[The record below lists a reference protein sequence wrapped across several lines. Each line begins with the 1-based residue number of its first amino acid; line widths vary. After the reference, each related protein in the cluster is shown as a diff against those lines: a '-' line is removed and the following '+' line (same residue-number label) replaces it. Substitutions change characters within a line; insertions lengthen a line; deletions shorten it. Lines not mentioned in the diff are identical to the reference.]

1 MLHPRVSMVSCA
13 FATLLTGAFCLSGC
27 GGSNSGGSTASNA
40 VAPGTASDAAATE
53 MPGPGMPGPETPAA
67 AEGDA
72 MPADLAA
79 TEATTDTTTDL
90 TAATAEAATDTTLTE
105 PAAAPAEVA
114 PAAVNPAP
122 AEAAP
127 ANPPANNDAVAVAA
141 APGEGGAAADGGG
154 GSAPASQAKKG
165 TLEYPVLR
173 LAEMAQAGEYKGVDA
188 LVSERAKGLAATIRE
203 GNMNSAKIE
212 TLKTSFDSLELMS
225 RKATGTGAQFTLKN
239 RRGQL
244 LQVQVGK
251 EGTDYVIKDITVR
264 ESK

>member
-1 MLHPRVSMVSCA
+1 MLHIRVSLVSCA
-13 FATLLTGAFCLSGC
+13 AATLLTGVFCLSGC
-27 GGSNSGGSTASNA
+27 GGSNSGGSTSSVPVASENA
-40 VAPGTASDAAATE
+40 ADTAMAATE
-53 MPGPGMPGPETPAA
+53 MPSSDTPAA
-67 AEGDA
+67 PEGEV
-72 MPADLAA
+72 MPSDLAA
-79 TEATTDTTTDL
+79 TDTTTDV
-90 TAATAEAATDTTLTE
+90 ATDITITSTEVPADTTLTE

-114 PAAVNPAP
+114 PAANPAP

-141 APGEGGAAADGGG
+141 PGEGGAAGDGAGS
-154 GSAPASQAKKG
+154 SAPASQAKKG
-165 TLEYPVLR
+165 TIEYPILR

-188 LVSERAKGLAATIRE
+188 LVSEKAKGLAATIRE

-251 EGTDYVIKDITVR
+251 EGPDYVIKDITVR